1 MGFNFGN
8 NTKASC
14 QKLIKSKQAFFN
26 RIKRRCKVAKDPS
39 ERRFLKSEAMRC
51 CNEIKQC
58 CKQWKNCGF
67 GACTWITKNFTMTC
81 FTSGIKNTVRK
92 VGRKTSARKSY
103 ASTSSRST
111 RRTTASRPKARITS
125 RKRTSA
131 RRSYVAW

>member
-26 RIKRRCKVAKDPS
+26 RMKRRFKVSKDPS
-39 ERRFLKSEAMRC
+39 ERRFLKSEATRC
-51 CNEIKQC
+51 CTELKQC

-81 FTSGIKNTVRK
+81 LTSGVKNTVRK
-92 VGRKTSARKSY
+92 SGRKTSARKSNV
-103 ASTSSRST
+103 RST
-111 RRTTASRPKARITS
+111 QRTSARRPKARTTS